1 MGLGEYARV
10 NSQDLL
16 ILQAILAVLNIVV
29 GAVVLY
35 LVLRILK
42 PIYVLTSAASEISK
56 GNLDV
61 TVESKGKDE
70 LSIATNSFNS
80 MVKSLKSYIEK
91 QNRLTKQLEDA
102 NEQLKYR
109 DQLKDD
115 FINVAAHELRTP
127 IQPILGLTEYLQF
140 TKARTNGNSSSNI
153 PMTIRQE
160 EVVLDTI
167 LRNSKRLMQ
176 LTEAC
181 TASAE

>member
-10 NSQDLL
+10 NSQNLL
-16 ILQAILAVLNIVV
+16 ILQAIFAVLNIVV

-140 TKARTNGNSSSNI
+140 TKAGTNGNSSSNI
-153 PMTIRQE
+153 PMTIFL
-160 EVVLDTI
+160 VL
-167 LRNSKRLMQ
+167 LVLPVLLPHLN
-176 LTEAC
+176 A
-181 TASAE
+181 

>member
-1 MGLGEYARV
+1 
-10 NSQDLL
+10 
-16 ILQAILAVLNIVV
+16 
-29 GAVVLY
+29 
-35 LVLRILK
+35 
-42 PIYVLTSAASEISK
+42 
-56 GNLDV
+56 
-61 TVESKGKDE
+61 
-70 LSIATNSFNS
+70 

-140 TKARTNGNSSSNI
+140 TKAGTNGNSSSNI

-160 EVVLDTI
+160 EVVLDII
-167 LRNSKRLMQ
+167 LRNSKRLMYKYQ
-176 LTEAC
+176 HE
-181 TASAE
+181 SNIFRIKKGSNQ

>member
-10 NSQDLL
+10 NSQNLL
-16 ILQAILAVLNIVV
+16 ILQAIFAVLNIVV

-140 TKARTNGNSSSNI
+140 IKAGTNGNSSSNI
-153 PMTIRQE
+153 PMTIFL
-160 EVVLDTI
+160 VL
-167 LRNSKRLMQ
+167 LVLPVLLPHLN
-176 LTEAC
+176 A
-181 TASAE
+181 

>member
-1 MGLGEYARV
+1 MGLGDNARV
-10 NSQDLL
+10 NSQNLL
-16 ILQAILAVLNIVV
+16 ILQAIFAVLNIVV

-140 TKARTNGNSSSNI
+140 TKAGTNGNSSSNI

-160 EVVLDTI
+160 EVVLDII

-176 LTEAC
+176 G
-181 TASAE
+181 S

>member
-16 ILQAILAVLNIVV
+16 ILQAILAVLNFVV

-70 LSIATNSFNS
+70 LSIATNSFDS

-91 QNRLTKQLEDA
+91 QN
-102 NEQLKYR
+102 
-109 DQLKDD
+109 
-115 FINVAAHELRTP
+115 
-127 IQPILGLTEYLQF
+127 
-140 TKARTNGNSSSNI
+140 
-153 PMTIRQE
+153 
-160 EVVLDTI
+160 
-167 LRNSKRLMQ
+167 
-176 LTEAC
+176 
-181 TASAE
+181 